1 MLDIAGMF
9 IIKALN
15 QCLLLHF
22 IWNSIN
28 SSEVSRHSTIP
39 FLSWQQRIFWGLM
52 QSPDISGTAWISK
65 SNFNCFS
72 KKLQVLPGFLE
83 IPFKLHSYRQSF
95 QHFPQIISIS
105 KWQEGNSSWLVYF
118 VHFTLIYTTLNF
130 IQDLIKIWKKTP
142 PPLLYYISKNK
153 ITKLHGFLS

>member
-1 MLDIAGMF
+1 MLDIAGIFEPMLTIAF
-9 IIKALN
+9 
-15 QCLLLHF
+15 H
-22 IWNSIN
+22 WNSIN
-28 SSEVSRHSTIP
+28 SSEVSRHSTIS
-39 FLSWQQRIFWGLM
+39 FLSWQHWIYWGLM

-72 KKLQVLPGFLE
+72 KNMMKLLVLPGFSE

-95 QHFPQIISIS
+95 QHFSQIISIS

>member
-1 MLDIAGMF
+1 MLDIAGIFEPMLTIAF
-9 IIKALN
+9 
-15 QCLLLHF
+15 H
-22 IWNSIN
+22 WNSIN
-28 SSEVSRHSTIP
+28 SSEVSRHSTIS
-39 FLSWQQRIFWGLM
+39 FLLWQHWIYWGLM

-72 KKLQVLPGFLE
+72 KNMMKLQVLPGFSE

-153 ITKLHGFLS
+153 ITKVHGFLS